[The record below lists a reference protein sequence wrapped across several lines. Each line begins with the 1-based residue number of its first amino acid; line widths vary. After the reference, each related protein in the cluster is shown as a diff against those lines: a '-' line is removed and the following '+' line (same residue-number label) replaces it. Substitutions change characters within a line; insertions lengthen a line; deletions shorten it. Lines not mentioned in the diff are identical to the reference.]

1 LSSVRA
7 LLELADD
14 SAGQLGCGIA
24 FRDHIS
30 RGLYTTSKAR
40 QALLHREVAAAQARW
55 STRYLPDTSPPHSP
69 IRPAPKIPPGTPS
82 KSILKKRASTG
93 DIRSTRPDIG
103 PVSHMQGYIDG
114 LQAFETAY
122 DEERNLREERYRAEG
137 LYDDVPRIR
146 TVTDS
151 TIRPDTREE
160 RAEPTPTRERAEP
173 APTGS
178 IPPEPTRSE
187 RIAQPGPFARPSPTR
202 PPPDRSIPVRP
213 APIRTPSSRPYA
225 STSQLDDSAMIR
237 ASRHRGE
244 TRPSQTLSPLEP
256 TPALSYVSL
265 PSTQEVQSPDDF
277 ITILPRRRRPKSAS
291 ARRPVPPEPES
302 GPSGEPGNTRR
313 NPPPPDDPETTRSY
327 QDDSPNEGLNDFV
340 NGAIAS
346 LEENADIGDTDLL
359 NSSHPPSPV
368 PPPCADPTT
377 PPRPP
382 RPGSWLDVSA
392 PSTVLPIHFSHLPIT
407 FDRDPPIF
415 GDMWPFGHRHP
426 INMYNTISR
435 EATAYLSRCAYAK
448 TVKSLDDLRARNT
461 QMEMLKAGGPLG
473 MASATV
479 DQVFVFPKPIGPSE
493 EKAVPMEEVLGLLD
507 ANAESATLALQDM
520 NAEERRIA
528 KGKDKEGSAEHLSWM
543 KGVVDGMRDGHVA
556 EKENFPPK
564 GTDKLPKAKEVDPK
578 VNLAR
583 MGNLL
588 KRLKGKEI
596 AQKQNSRIIRLIRPK
611 ATDKENITIKEEGGS
626 IEVKKEILDI
636 GKGKGKETGK
646 SEISDCEVK
655 ETNAQSKPVT
665 PPKAKLEGP
674 SSIRSTRSTL
684 SLRSTRSATKA
695 AKGYQSCAE
704 PTPESLSQ
712 MPNPTLS
719 SASHSRDLH
728 EVRQSQLRLGSTP
741 SIPQATARVLNFDDT
756 PDHSVVYTPFT
767 NMSTIETPDEG
778 TPTHRRA
785 MRSRLR
791 NQKRASEEELP
802 NEAKRVKDV
811 EAREKV
817 CGKIEAWNS
826 GKTEGG
832 RENEVVVKGEEDVF
846 GNGGE

>member
-40 QALLHREVAAAQARW
+40 QALLHREIAAAQARW

-93 DIRSTRPDIG
+93 NIRSTRPDIG
-103 PVSHMQGYIDG
+103 PVSQMQGYIDG

-122 DEERNLREERYRAEG
+122 EEERQLREERYRAEG

-151 TIRPDTREE
+151 TIRPDTRE
-160 RAEPTPTRERAEP
+160 RAAPIRERAGP
-173 APTGS
+173 TPTGS

-187 RIAQPGPFARPSPTR
+187 RIAQPGPCARPSPTR

-213 APIRTPSSRPYA
+213 APVRTASSRPYA
-225 STSQLDDSAMIR
+225 STSQLDDSAIAR

-244 TRPSQTLSPLEP
+244 ARASQTLSPLEP
-256 TPALSYVSL
+256 TPALSDVSL

-291 ARRPVPPEPES
+291 ARRSVPPEPET
-302 GPSGEPGNTRR
+302 GPPDEPEITRR
-313 NPPPPDDPETTRSY
+313 NPPPPDDPENTRSY

-340 NGAIAS
+340 NGCIAS

-359 NSSHPPSPV
+359 NSSNPPSPV

-435 EATAYLSRCAYAK
+435 EATAYLSRCAYVK

-461 QMEMLKAGGPLG
+461 QMEMLMAGGPLG

-479 DQVFVFPKPIGPSE
+479 DQVFVFPKPTGPSE
-493 EKAVPMEEVLGLLD
+493 EKAVPTEEVLGLLD
-507 ANAESATLALQDM
+507 ANAESATLALRDM

-528 KGKDKEGSAEHLSWM
+528 KGKDKEGSAEHLAWM

-611 ATDKENITIKEEGGS
+611 ATDKENIPIKEEEGS
-626 IEVKKEILDI
+626 LEVKQEILDI
-636 GKGKGKETGK
+636 GKGKGKETEMSGTA
-646 SEISDCEVK
+646 EGEV
-655 ETNAQSKPVT
+655 EGANAQSKPVT

-695 AKGYQSCAE
+695 TKAYPSSAD
-704 PTPESLSQ
+704 PTPENLSSDK
-712 MPNPTLS
+712 MPN
-719 SASHSRDLH
+719 SRDLQD
-728 EVRQSQLRLGSTP
+728 VRQSQLRLGSTP

-756 PDHSVVYTPFT
+756 PDHSIVYTPFT

-785 MRSRLR
+785 MRSKLR

-811 EAREKV
+811 ETREKV
-817 CGKIEAWNS
+817 RGKIEAWNA
-826 GKTEGG
+826 GKPVEGG
-832 RENEVVVKGEEDVF
+832 KENEVVVKREEDVF
-846 GNGGE
+846 GKGGE

>member
-1 LSSVRA
+1 LSSVR
-7 LLELADD
+7 LPPDLADD

-24 FRDHIS
+24 FRDHID
-30 RGLYTTSKAR
+30 RGLYPTCKAR
-40 QALLHREVAAAQARW
+40 QALLHREVASAQARW
-55 STRYLPDTSPPHSP
+55 STRFLPDQSPPHSP

-103 PVSHMQGYIDG
+103 PVSQMQGYIDG

-146 TVTDS
+146 TITDS

-160 RAEPTPTRERAEP
+160 RAAPTRERDGP
-173 APTGS
+173 APTRPEQA
-178 IPPEPTRSE
+178 PPEPTRSE
-187 RIAQPGPFARPSPTR
+187 RIAQPGSFARPSPTR

-213 APIRTPSSRPYA
+213 APIRTASSRPYA
-225 STSQLDDSAMIR
+225 STSQLDAITR
-237 ASRHRGE
+237 ASRHRGQARE
-244 TRPSQTLSPLEP
+244 SQTLSPLEP
-256 TPALSYVSL
+256 TPALSDVSL
-265 PSTQEVQSPDDF
+265 PSTQDVQSPDDF

-291 ARRPVPPEPES
+291 ARRPVPPEPDI
-302 GPSGEPGNTRR
+302 G
-313 NPPPPDDPETTRSY
+313 PPDEPETTRSY

-340 NGAIAS
+340 NGIIVS
-346 LEENADIGDTDLL
+346 LEEQADIGDTDHI
-359 NSSHPPSPV
+359 NSSNPPSPV
-368 PPPCADPTT
+368 VPPCADPTT

-407 FDRDPPIF
+407 VDRDPPIF

-426 INMYNTISR
+426 INMYNMISR
-435 EATAYLSRCAYAK
+435 EATAYLSRCVHVK
-448 TVKSLDDLRARNT
+448 TVKSLDDLRARNA
-461 QMEMLKAGGPLG
+461 QIEMLKAGGPLA
-473 MASATV
+473 MDSATI
-479 DQVFVFPKPIGPSE
+479 DQVFVFPKPTGSSG
-493 EKAVPMEEVLGLLD
+493 EKAVPLEEVLGLLD

-520 NAEERRIA
+520 NAEERSLA

-543 KGVVDGMRDGHVA
+543 KGVADGIRDGTVA
-556 EKENFPPK
+556 EKENLPPK
-564 GTDKLPKAKEVDPK
+564 GVDKDAKSPKGKEVDPK

-583 MGNLL
+583 MINLM
-588 KRLKGKEI
+588 KRVKGKEI

-611 ATDKENITIKEEGGS
+611 NSENIPIKEEGDS
-626 IEVKKEILDI
+626 IDVKKEILDI
-636 GKGKGKETGK
+636 GKGKGTETGK
-646 SEISDCEVK
+646 SGISEDVK
-655 ETNAQSKPVT
+655 GANAQSKPVT

-674 SSIRSTRSTL
+674 SSIRSTTL

-695 AKGYQSCAE
+695 AKEYPSSAE
-704 PTPESLSQ
+704 PTPEYKSQ

-719 SASHSRDLH
+719 SASHNRDLQD
-728 EVRQSQLRLGSTP
+728 VRQSQLRLGSTP

-756 PDHSVVYTPFT
+756 PDHSVVYTPF

-778 TPTHRRA
+778 TPTHQRA
-785 MRSRLR
+785 MRSKLR

-811 EAREKV
+811 ESREKV
-817 CGKIEAWNS
+817 GGKIEAWSS